1 MLVALVDFTVD
12 PSQRQEALH
21 VLLSEVATVT
31 AMPQCRTFRPYCD
44 PASESHV
51 GIVHEWQD
59 EAGFEAYLKSED
71 FAKIGEVLRPLM
83 TSAPSSRRYRATPL
97 ES

>member
-1 MLVALVDFTVD
+1 MLIALVDFTVD
-12 PSQRQEALH
+12 PSRRQEALQ
-21 VLLSEVATVT
+21 VLLDEAETVT
-31 AMPQCRTFRPYCD
+31 AMPRCRTFRPYCD
-44 PASESHV
+44 PVSESHV

-71 FAKIGEVLRPLM
+71 FAKIGAVLRPLM

-97 ES
+97 ET